1 MTKVASARYYDF
13 VETEFGWMGLLATGR
28 GIRRTT
34 LPQPSAGDCVALLGR
49 EAHDAEFAPERFVGL
64 KERIDRYFAS
74 GETDFDEE
82 AVDVSDT
89 PAFLRSAWE
98 ACRSIPAGQ
107 TRTYLWLA
115 ARAGRP
121 RAARAA
127 GQSMARNRLPIVVP
141 CHRVIASD
149 GGLRG
154 FGRGASQLD
163 LKRRLLDLESGASQ
177 ARLGGF

>member
-1 MTKVASARYYDF
+1 MTDKATARFYDV
-13 VETEFGWMGLLATGR
+13 VETKFGWMGLLASPH

-34 LPQPSAGDCVALLGR
+34 LPQPSATDCVALLGH
-49 EAHDAEFAPERFVGL
+49 EAHDAEFAPERFADL
-64 KERIDRYFAS
+64 NKRLDHYFAS
-74 GETDFDEE
+74 GETEFDDE
-82 AVDVSDT
+82 ALDVSDA
-89 PAFLRSAWE
+89 PPFLRSAWQ
-98 ACRSIPAGQ
+98 ACGSIPAGE

-115 ARAGRP
+115 ASAGRP

-127 GQSMARNRLPIVVP
+127 GQSMARNRFPIVVP

-177 ARLGGF
+177 ARFPRT